1 VREVE
6 LTLYSKPD
14 CPLCDEMEEELS
26 NASRGLPVKVTK
38 VDITGDP
45 ELEKKYGLEIPLLTH
60 DGERLAR
67 HRADERTLAAK
78 IRKIA
83 SGGAR

>member
-1 VREVE
+1 MREVE

-14 CPLCDEMEEELS
+14 CRLCDEMEEELS
-26 NASRGLPVKVTK
+26 NASRGLPVKITK

-60 DGERLAR
+60 DGEKLAR